1 MGMVRAFIAVE
12 LNSAVRTAISNLQA
26 QVKAELHRELRQS
39 VADIRLQWVKPE
51 SIHLT
56 LKFLG
61 DIREEQVDGI
71 CSSLMS
77 ALATQSCFL
86 LEVGGLGVFPDLRAP
101 RVLWIGLEQAERN
114 GPSPA
119 VQLAETVER
128 AMTSLEFFPDAKPF
142 TPHLTLARIKERSR
156 EVGKVLSSLG
166 LLAKG
171 RAMGT
176 LPVNA
181 VSLMRSDLQPSG
193 AVYTRLCEIPL
204 SPTD

>member
-1 MGMVRAFIAVE
+1 MAMVRAFIAVE

-26 QVKAELHRELRQS
+26 QVKDELNRELRQS
-39 VADIRLQWVKPE
+39 VPDIRLQWVKPE

-71 CSSLMS
+71 CSSLTS
-77 ALATQSCFL
+77 ALATQSGFS

-128 AMTSLEFFPDAKPF
+128 AMTSLDFLPEAKPF

-156 EVGKVLSSLG
+156 EVGKALSSLG

-181 VSLMRSDLQPSG
+181 VSLMRSELQPSG